1 MITAQR
7 ETALLPSVLSDSASG
22 SPINRATRVLIVD
35 DSPRFRLELR
45 GLLELEDIQVV
56 GEAGNG
62 WEALSLTETLNP
74 DLILMDQNMPAL
86 SGIDA
91 TRRIKQA
98 KPDRRVVFVA
108 AEEAWRQEAMRAG
121 AEGYFVKGDGFDQL
135 LRVILQPGLG
145 GALQYQRE
153 SHKQRRS
160 VLRRVGITLAGMAVF
175 ALFLI
180 VFPLPPQWFPAIALL
195 FATFSFVLYLFG
207 GD

>member
-1 MITAQR
+1 MITAQQ
-7 ETALLPSVLSDSASG
+7 ETALVPSVLSDSPSG
-22 SPINRATRVLIVD
+22 SPANRVTRVLIVD

-62 WEALSLTETLNP
+62 WEALNLTETLNP

-98 KPDRRVVFVA
+98 RPDRRVLFIA
-108 AEEAWRQEAMRAG
+108 AEEAWRQEALKAG
-121 AEGYFVKGDGFDQL
+121 AEGYFVKGEGFEQL
-135 LRVILQPGLG
+135 LRAIHQPGLG
-145 GALQYQRE
+145 GALQWQIDNRK
-153 SHKQRRS
+153 HRRTL
-160 VLRRVGITLAGMAVF
+160 VRRVALTLGGLAVF
-175 ALFLI
+175 ALILV
-180 VFPLPPQWFPAIALL
+180 VFPLPSEWFPAIALIL
-195 FATFSFVLYLFG
+195 ASVSLALYLIG